1 MQNPLFS
8 LRRWPLLLVL
18 LVTALF
24 LAEPVLADPAA
35 RIGRIALLSGTVNLH
50 NPDTGES
57 FPAPLNQP
65 LTSGDILT
73 AEANSR
79 AEIQIGSTTV
89 RLDADSELVFEQI
102 DDERVHLIL
111 NSGRAIAKLPVRES
125 LNDFSLDTPDGRF
138 NARETGVYRFDVE
151 PNSTSATVY
160 YGALHFDSSDS
171 TLD

>member
-57 FPAPLNQP
+57 FPAPLNQ
-65 LTSGDILT
+65 
-73 AEANSR
+73 
-79 AEIQIGSTTV
+79 QIG
-89 RLDADSELVFEQI
+89 
-102 DDERVHLIL
+102 
-111 NSGRAIAKLPVRES
+111 RAHV
-125 LNDFSLDTPDGRF
+125 
-138 NARETGVYRFDVE
+138 
-151 PNSTSATVY
+151 
-160 YGALHFDSSDS
+160 
-171 TLD
+171 